1 MWYLIPLA
9 IAYILINFLIWR
21 NAVRLMGE
29 IAERMGRSRSLVVV
43 IIFTAVFAFLAF
55 SIIIWTFFSIPSVV
69 HSLKA
74 VSNVWIGIFVYCLVF
89 IVSGE
94 IITFILWLLKKVRK
108 DKPGYSRFIFI
119 RGIIVAALI
128 VGFSVYGMINWQ
140 NIRVTEYDISVDKH
154 TELGSDLKI
163 VLIADT
169 HIGYTVGQEHIQ
181 NMVDL
186 INEQDA
192 DLVAFA
198 GDIVDN
204 DYAAIENPDA
214 IAKTFR
220 SIKSKYGVFGC
231 YGNHD
236 VYEKLVGGF
245 SLYSLPENTVQ
256 KEVDMFVENS
266 GIELLEDEVVAVED
280 LYVIGRIDRTKP
292 NGSKEG
298 DDLEKARESI
308 GELTADLDKSK
319 VIIDIDHQPSELEEK
334 ADAGVDIDLCGHT
347 HDGQIFPG
355 NLTINLGWEN
365 ACGLLDIKKMHS
377 IVTSGAGVWGPA
389 MRVGANPEI
398 TVVNVHFT
406 K

>member
-1 MWYLIPLA
+1 MWYLILLA
-9 IAYILINFLIWR
+9 IAYLLINFLIWR
-21 NAVRLMGE
+21 NAVRLIGE
-29 IAERMGRSRSLVVV
+29 IANRLGRNRSKVVV

-55 SIIIWTFFSIPSVV
+55 SIIIWTFFSDPNIV
-69 HSLKA
+69 HGLKA
-74 VSNVWIGIFVYCLVF
+74 ISNVWIGIFIYCLVF

-94 IITFILWLLKKVRK
+94 IVTFILWLLKKVRK
-108 DKPGYSRFIFI
+108 DRPGYSKFIFT
-119 RGIIVAALI
+119 RGIIVAVLI
-128 VGFSVYGMINWQ
+128 VGFSVYGMFNWQ
-140 NIRVTEYDISVDKH
+140 NIRVTEYDVSVDKH
-154 TELGSDLKI
+154 SNLGSDLKI

-181 NMVDL
+181 NMVNL

-192 DLVAFA
+192 DIVAFA

-204 DYAAIENPDA
+204 DYAAIEEPDE
-214 IAKTFR
+214 IAKTFK
-220 SIKSKYGVFGC
+220 SIKSEYGVYAC

-256 KEVDMFVENS
+256 KEVDKFVEDS
-266 GIELLEDEVVAVED
+266 GIELLEDETVLIED
-280 LYVIGRIDRTKP
+280 IYVIGRIDRTKP

-298 DDLEKARESI
+298 DDLDKARKTI
-308 GELTADLDKSK
+308 GQLTADLDKDK
-319 VIIDIDHQPSELEEK
+319 LIIDIDHQPSDLEEK
-334 ADAGVDIDLCGHT
+334 ADAGVDIDLGGHT

-355 NLTINLGWEN
+355 NLTINLGWDN
-365 ACGLLDIKKMHS
+365 ACGLLDVKKMHS

-398 TVVNVHFT
+398 AVINVHLS